1 MGAVNFTTFWTNL
14 ETLEKAIAISSPVAL
29 KVKRAYWGAPQQ
41 EITDLPCVINALSET
56 DRILGFGSR
65 DQNLRINV
73 QLLVA
78 SATVEDTYNAL
89 KATSFWFA
97 AKDAF
102 DEDITIGSTVSF
114 STLRGA
120 DPTVPVILTH
130 GGRAYIGFNAYLDV
144 QDVEDFTFG

>member
-1 MGAVNFTTFWTNL
+1 MNFTTFWTKL
-14 ETLEKAIAISSPVAL
+14 EALEKTIAITSPVTL
-29 KVKRAYWGAPQQ
+29 QVKRAYWGAPQQ

-56 DRILGFGSR
+56 DRTLGFGSR

-78 SATVEDTYNAL
+78 SATVENTHNAL

-102 DEDITIGSTVSF
+102 DKDITIGSTVSF

-120 DPTVPVILTH
+120 EPTVPVILTH
-130 GGRAYIGFNAYLDV
+130 GGMAYIGFNAYLDI
-144 QDVEDFTFG
+144 QDLENFTFG